1 MDDLIRKDEYH
12 FGGQSVAL
20 SPFFRSGF
28 ELFVLWTIAIL
39 FILTHLL
46 CDAWGC
52 AVGTLARAQVNA
64 GVFAF
69 ANISAALLCWQGL
82 RWIRLQ
88 GLVRQTAMRV
98 STAIWFAAA
107 SNVLSFAMWMT
118 LHTVNGPYRLVPFI
132 LFLFSIVFG
141 VWGMFKLARLAHV
154 SLGVKTLYYYIGTL
168 GTLLILSYVL
178 SPDLYSHEVMM
189 QTHRISIMFHV
200 VFTILISIIAAVSL
214 HNCLDSSGRLRYPAQ
229 LISTGT
235 ILLCFGCS
243 IYASVQVRFRMDEL
257 QAWASPAFIILALS
271 YVTIG
276 LGVFRMGSR
285 VVESFAVQMESLP
298 ATELLKDFF
307 GEDLG
312 LRLYDE
318 LLGRIRT
325 SEDALQRVTAEKE
338 RAEEANL
345 AKSRFLV
352 MMSHE
357 LRTPLTMLIGYANM
371 LAHPEEFG
379 GQIPPSTQLG
389 ERILASSHHLKKLID
404 GILDFS
410 SIEQGKI
417 MVRVEEFSASELIE
431 FLRSFGESQ
440 SSSRNVEF
448 RLVVEGRTETI
459 SSDPQMLRQ
468 ILVNL
473 LNNAFKFT
481 PIGSVTLKLE
491 FQNDR
496 LCFAVSDTGIGIAAD
511 HLKRIFMPFYQVS
524 QGRNRKFG
532 GVGLGLT
539 IVQRQIEALGGNIKV
554 ESNEGKGS
562 VFAGEIPLR
571 TMADAA

>member
-1 MDDLIRKDEYH
+1 MDELIRKDEKAC
-12 FGGQSVAL
+12 GEQSVAL

-28 ELFVLWTIAIL
+28 ELFCLWTIVTL
-39 FILTHLL
+39 FVLAHWL
-46 CDAWGC
+46 CEAWGW
-52 AVGTLARAQVNA
+52 AIGSLPRAQVNA

-69 ANISAALLCWQGL
+69 ANLCAALLCWQGL

-98 STAIWFAAA
+98 STAIWFAAT
-107 SNVLSFAMWMT
+107 SNVLSFIMWLT
-118 LHTVNGPYRLVPFI
+118 LQTVNGPYRLVPFV
-132 LFLFSIVFG
+132 LFLFSILFG
-141 VWGMFKLARLAHV
+141 IWGMFKLARLAHV
-154 SLGVKTLYYYIGTL
+154 SLGVKTFHYYIGTL
-168 GTLLILSYVL
+168 GTLLCMSYLL
-178 SPDLYSHEVMM
+178 SPDLYSSEVMK
-189 QTHRISIMFHV
+189 QAHRVSILFHV

-214 HNCLDSSGRLRYPAQ
+214 HNCLDSSGRLRHPAQ
-229 LISTGT
+229 LISAGT

-243 IYASVQVRFRMDEL
+243 IYASVQVRCRLDEL
-257 QAWASPAFIILALS
+257 QAWASPAFVILALS

-285 VVESFAVQMESLP
+285 VVESFAVQTESLP
-298 ATELLKDFF
+298 ATELLQDFF
-307 GEDLG
+307 GQDLG

-325 SEDALQRVTAEKE
+325 SEDALRRVTAEKV

-371 LAHPEEFG
+371 LAHPDEFG
-379 GQIPPSTQLG
+379 EQVPPATQLG
-389 ERILASSHHLKKLID
+389 ERILTSSHHLKKLIE

-410 SIEQGKI
+410 AIEQGKI
-417 MVRVEEFSASELIE
+417 VVRAEEFPASELID
-431 FLRSFGESQ
+431 FARSFGESQ
-440 SSSRNVEF
+440 AASRNIDF
-448 RLVVEGRTETI
+448 RLVVEGCAETI

-481 PIGSVTLKLE
+481 RQGSVTLKLE
-491 FQNDR
+491 FQSGR
-496 LCFAVSDTGIGIAAD
+496 LGFAVTDTGIGIASE
-511 HLKRIFMPFYQVS
+511 HLERIFMPFYQVS

-539 IVQRQIEALGGNIKV
+539 IVQRQIEALGGTIRV
-554 ESNEGKGS
+554 ESDEGQGS
-562 VFAGEIPLR
+562 TFAGEVPLR
-571 TMADAA
+571 SMANAA